1 MPGCDELRSEAWAIV
16 NRDVVAAKLAEL
28 ARRTERARKHV
39 KPTSAELAADADA
52 LDLVAFNLMLAV
64 QTCAD
69 IASHMIA
76 DSGWP
81 STRTFAE
88 SFGRLHEHGVLTR
101 PTSDALARAAG
112 LRNIVAHGYAGVDVS
127 LVHAAATSG
136 LRDLD
141 AFAREVG
148 EWIARTG

>member
-1 MPGCDELRSEAWAIV
+1 MV
-16 NRDVVAAKLAEL
+16 NRDVIAAKLAEL
-28 ARRTERARKHV
+28 ARRTARARQHV
-39 KPTSAELAADADA
+39 KATSAELAADADA

-69 IASHMIA
+69 IASHLIA
-76 DSGWP
+76 DAGWP

-88 SFGRLHEHGVLTR
+88 AFLRLHEHGVLTR
-101 PTSDALARAAG
+101 STADALARAAG
-112 LRNIVAHGYAGVDVS
+112 LRNVVAHGYAGVDVG

-141 AFAREVG
+141 AFAREVAVWVSG
-148 EWIARTG
+148 AG